1 MVHQNVLTFW
11 FDELTPRQWWRVDP
25 DLDAQI
31 ACRFGAFWDQARR
44 GELHDWRRVAYGR
57 LAEVIVLDQFS
68 RNVHRNTPHA
78 FSQDAIALVLAQE
91 AVAAGA
97 LEVLSPV
104 ECSFLLMP
112 YMQANPCGFI
122 RQRSRCSQPIRLL
135 KPRITNGATKPSWSG
150 LVVTLTATPSW
161 IAPRQTP
168 NARFWNSRVRASE
181 IRRVIA
187 P

>member
-31 ACRFGAFWDQARR
+31 ACRFGALWDQARQ
-44 GELHDWRRVAYGR
+44 GELHDWRQVAYGR

-112 YMQANPCGFI
+112 YMHSESLRIHQAAQPLFAAYTPPETQDYERRHKAIVERFGRYPHRNAILDRPSTDAERAFLEQPG
-122 RQRSRCSQPIRLL
+122 SR
-135 KPRITNGATKPSWSG
+135 
-150 LVVTLTATPSW
+150 
-161 IAPRQTP
+161 
-168 NARFWNSRVRASE
+168 F
-181 IRRVIA
+181 
-187 P
+187 